1 MFIACLEITTRFTN
15 AHSRHDESIR
25 ASTYIS

>member
-15 AHSRHDESIR
+15 AHSRHDESISS
-25 ASTYIS
+25 STYIS